1 MKILTKK
8 RIAFRVNNE
17 GPEFVSK
24 GGGEIEDAPEWI
36 KKDPMFGWAST
47 DGDLVE
53 LVAPTDV
60 KAPEPEPE
68 PEPESEPEEDEELDE
83 EEDEEPEKQEPAPKK
98 KPAAKKAAAKK

>member
-17 GPEFVSK
+17 GPEFVTQ
-24 GGGEIEDAPEWI
+24 GGGNIEDAPEWI

-53 LVAPTDV
+53 LAAPTDV
-60 KAPEPEPE
+60 KAPEPEPNPE
-68 PEPESEPEEDEELDE
+68 PEPEEDLDE
-83 EEDEEPEKQEPAPKK
+83 EEDDEPEKPEPKK

>member
-17 GPEFVSK
+17 GPEFVSQ
-24 GGGEIEDAPEWI
+24 GGGAIEEAPEWI
-36 KKDPMFGWAST
+36 KKDPMFGWASA

-53 LVAPTDV
+53 LAVPADV
-60 KAPEPEPE
+60 KAPEPEPK
-68 PEPESEPEEDEELDE
+68 PEPEPEEDEELDE
-83 EEDEEPEKQEPAPKK
+83 EEDEEPEKPEPAPKK

>member
-53 LVAPTDV
+53 LAVPAEV
-60 KAPEPEPE
+60 KEPEPKPEPEPE
-68 PEPESEPEEDEELDE
+68 PEPEEEEELEE
-83 EEDEEPEKQEPAPKK
+83 EEDEEPEKPEPTPKK

>member
-68 PEPESEPEEDEELDE
+68 PEPDPEEDEKLDE
-83 EEDEEPEKQEPAPKK
+83 EEDEEPEKPEPAPKK

>member
-68 PEPESEPEEDEELDE
+68 PEPDPEEDEELDE
-83 EEDEEPEKQEPAPKK
+83 EEDEEPEKPEPAPKK